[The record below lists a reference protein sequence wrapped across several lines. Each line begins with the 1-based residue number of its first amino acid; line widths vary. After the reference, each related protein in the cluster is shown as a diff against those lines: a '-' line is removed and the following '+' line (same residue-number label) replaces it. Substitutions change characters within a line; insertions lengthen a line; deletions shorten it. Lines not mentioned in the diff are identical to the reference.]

1 MNTKWLAIAAINGF
15 LAVAA
20 GAFGAHALKGTLD
33 ADAMNA
39 FDVGVRYQMYHPL
52 ALLAVASVYHTRP
65 SPAIRA
71 TGICMLIGIV
81 LFTGSL
87 YGLTLLNWR
96 WLGPVTPIGGVF
108 LLVGWLLLVV
118 GAVRNTPPADD
129 VSSIGC

>member
-39 FDVGVRYQMYHPL
+39 FDVGVRYQRYQ
-52 ALLAVASVYHTRP
+52 AVELLAVASVCHSRP
-65 SPAIRA
+65 SRA
-71 TGICMLIGIV
+71 VRAAGICMLIGIV

-108 LLVGWLLLVV
+108 FLIGWFLLAVSGWSHAPSA
-118 GAVRNTPPADD
+118 GAIDSKR
-129 VSSIGC
+129 S